1 MLTAGLVGYTFCCPD
16 MIGGGEYAS
25 FLDLKKVDQDL
36 IVRSA
41 QIQALMPMMQFS
53 LAPWRVL
60 DAEHLAAVKKAVA
73 VRERFVPTIL
83 ELAGKSAKTGEPI
96 VRPLEYEFSHQGLE
110 RVQDEFML
118 GDSVLVAPMERSG
131 TSRQVILPAGKW
143 VDDEGKRWKGGA
155 TYTLQVP
162 LERIPYFTLQK

>member
-1 MLTAGLVGYTFCCPD
+1 

-60 DAEHLAAVKKAVA
+60 DAEHLAAVKQAVS
-73 VRERFVPTIL
+73 VREGFVPTIL
-83 ELAGKSAKTGEPI
+83 ELARKSAITGEPI
-96 VRPLEYEFSHQGLE
+96 VRPLEYEFPHQGFE
-110 RVQDEFML
+110 RVQNEFML
-118 GDSVLVAPMERSG
+118 GDSVLVAPMERNG
-131 TSRQVILPAGKW
+131 TSREVILPAGKW
-143 VDDEGKRWKGGA
+143 VDDEGKRWEGGA